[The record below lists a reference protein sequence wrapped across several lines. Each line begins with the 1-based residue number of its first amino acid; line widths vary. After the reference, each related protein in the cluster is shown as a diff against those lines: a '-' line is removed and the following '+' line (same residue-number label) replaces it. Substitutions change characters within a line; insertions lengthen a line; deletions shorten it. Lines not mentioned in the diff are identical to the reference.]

1 MLMGLTLTNTQT
13 RTCINISIIDDQLVE
28 GNETFFVSLRYSEA
42 PGGDQVELGK
52 PNTTTVTIVD
62 NDGITCTMSEGIII
76 MRVQHS
82 NCTLINTRCI

>member
-1 MLMGLTLTNTQT
+1 MGLILTNTQT
-13 RTCINISIIDDQLVE
+13 RTCINISIVDDQLVE

-42 PGGDQVELGK
+42 PGRDQVELGK

-62 NDGITCTMSEGIII
+62 NDGITCTMSEGIIS

-82 NCTLINTRCI
+82 NCTLINTQCI